1 YKKHSFRFSEPPMSD
16 DTQAPTRG
24 QLERLLSQRIQ
35 ALYRTHLEH
44 KPSKI
49 DCQINEDKIIIVLND
64 SFTKAEK
71 LLAENGQEGL
81 AEQVHAELDEVILP
95 LLKALI
101 EEVLEISVLDLLSNA
116 KLKTGRSG
124 TIALLAST
132 PQFRAPASARSAD

>member
-1 YKKHSFRFSEPPMSD
+1 MSD

>member
-1 YKKHSFRFSEPPMSD
+1 MCE
-16 DTQAPTRG
+16 DTQPATRG

-35 ALYRTHLEH
+35 ALYRTQLEH

-49 DCQINEDKIIIVLND
+49 DCEICDDKIIIVLDD

-81 AEQVHAELDEVILP
+81 AEQVHTELDEVILP

-101 EEVLEISVLDLLSNA
+101 EEVLQISVLDLLSNA
-116 KLKTGRSG
+116 KLETGRSG
-124 TIALLAST
+124 TIALLASA
-132 PQFRAPASARSAD
+132 PQFRSPASARSAD